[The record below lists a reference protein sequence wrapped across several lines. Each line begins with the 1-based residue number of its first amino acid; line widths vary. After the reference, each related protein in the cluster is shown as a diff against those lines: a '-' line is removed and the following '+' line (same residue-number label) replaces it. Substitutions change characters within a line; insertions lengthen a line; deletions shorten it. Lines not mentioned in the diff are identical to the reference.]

1 MVKPMPRV
9 SGASIFVRCG
19 SATQS
24 DSSTNSTNFMSRIGK
39 KPVSIPEKAEVTLSA
54 NVLTVK
60 GPKGSLTLAHHYEVA
75 IKIENGHVIVEKT
88 GVTKRAQALWGTTA
102 KLIENMLIGVTVG
115 FTKQLELN
123 GVGYRMNL
131 AGKKLTLAIGF
142 SHPVVVELPERIEA
156 KIENNV
162 LTLTSIDKQLLG
174 EFAAYVRKQK
184 PVEPY
189 KGKGFRY
196 VGEQVRKKEGKK
208 AGAA

>member
-1 MVKPMPRV
+1 
-9 SGASIFVRCG
+9 
-19 SATQS
+19 
-24 DSSTNSTNFMSRIGK
+24 MSRIGK
-39 KPVSIPEKAEVTLSA
+39 KPVTIPEKAEATLSA
-54 NVLTVK
+54 NVLSVK
-60 GPKGSLTLAHHYEVA
+60 GPKGSLTLSHHYEVA
-75 IKIENGHVIVEKT
+75 IKIEDRSITVEKRGT
-88 GVTKRAQALWGTTA
+88 TKRAQALWGTTA
-102 KLIENMLIGVTVG
+102 KLIQNMLQGVTEG
-115 FTKQLELN
+115 FSKQLELN

-131 AGKKLTLAIGF
+131 SGKKLTLALGF
-142 SHPVVVELPERIEA
+142 SHPVEIMLPEKVEA

-162 LTLTSIDKQLLG
+162 LTLSSIDKQVLG